1 MNRVAKLGSQSGSV
15 QYEPARPASLCNPNR
30 AIPVTHLFG
39 DMESRVPA
47 EEVWQSELGTEG
59 VGKPALPPRVGEVM
73 GAIVVTMG
81 VNSKAHKRGFRNIV
95 KKYGLKRFRR
105 FDELRKNKYI
115 I

>member
-15 QYEPARPASLCNPNR
+15 QYEPAGRPASLGNPNR

-47 EEVWQSELGTEG
+47 EEVWRSELGTEG
-59 VGKPALPPRVGEVM
+59 VGKPALSPRVGGVM

-81 VNSKAHKRGFRNIV
+81 VHRKA
-95 KKYGLKRFRR
+95 L
-105 FDELRKNKYI
+105 
-115 I
+115 

>member
-59 VGKPALPPRVGEVM
+59 VGKPALPPRVGGAM
-73 GAIVVTMG
+73 GAIAVTTG
-81 VNSKAHKRGFRNIV
+81 VNSKAPKRVFLEISE
-95 KKYGLKRFRR
+95 KK
-105 FDELRKNKYI
+105 
-115 I
+115 